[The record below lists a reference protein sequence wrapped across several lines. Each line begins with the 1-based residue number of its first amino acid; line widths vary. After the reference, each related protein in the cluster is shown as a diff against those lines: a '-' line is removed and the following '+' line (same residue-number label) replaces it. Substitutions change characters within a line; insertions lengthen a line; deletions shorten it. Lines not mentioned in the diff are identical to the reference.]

1 MAIARLKIFCVDVG
15 MDECEI
21 VPTSDQLREL
31 AGPAT
36 ISSLKVA
43 DFLGRQDYINWW
55 IVDWLDRN
63 DISPDDLP
71 LCVSETLICFPEI
84 KKHYCKRVRV
94 AARRNDEKWVENH
107 FIVPFDAWGMVRF
120 NNISDKLFDIL
131 WKAAPHP
138 EKFSCF
144 IVESRRLYLLER
156 VIDTYGPQ
164 SVLEDCVA
172 QLWYEGADLCI
183 ISGANVKEADVI
195 SKSMLSPRLFKLLI
209 ECGAV
214 ATPRDY
220 VNFKIQRTMKRLPDV
235 ALVEE
240 WLWTQGFRDE

>member
-1 MAIARLKIFCVDVG
+1 MHLCGDVS

-71 LCVSETLICFPEI
+71 LCVSETLVCFPEM
-84 KKHYCKRVRV
+84 KRHYCKRVRKAV
-94 AARRNDEKWVENH
+94 RRNDDKWVENH
-107 FIVPFDAWGMVRF
+107 FIVPFDAWGAVRF

-144 IVESRRLYLLER
+144 IVETRRLYFLER
-156 VIDTYGPQ
+156 VIDTYGSQ

-172 QLWYEGADLCI
+172 QLWYEGVDLCI
-183 ISGANVKEADVI
+183 ISGANVNEADVI
-195 SKSMLSPRLFKLLI
+195 SKSMLCPKLFKLLI

-220 VNFKIQRTMKRLPDV
+220 VNFKIQRIMKRLPDV